1 MSEFRVRVIPVVSV
15 VSSVVHEGK
24 RHNTQCVRLEK
35 LCSFPIHHL
44 LTFLWY
50 GNMTNRQ
57 TDQKAP
63 HTLLQSKQ
71 DTSWWSEMQIQFVYA
86 NEEQSR
92 RAERATRSHVRLQN
106 SASFQALSSD
116 VKQTQCVWL
125 TASGLILSV
134 VSAVLCS
141 VCCSSLWTAAPN
153 LSVTLS
159 KSYLDLFHECP
170 VIINWLNAP
179 LCIQPKVTML
189 LIKSQRSFLI
199 SEITRP
205 IFSFHS
211 DWIFNVFSA
220 SLPFIPKPLLN
231 PAPSFFLFCFVF
243 MMFYY
248 LLI

>member
-1 MSEFRVRVIPVVSV
+1 MCQIRVALFFFH
-15 VSSVVHEGK
+15 SSPAHISLVWKYDE
-24 RHNTQCVRLEK
+24 Q
-35 LCSFPIHHL
+35 
-44 LTFLWY
+44 
-50 GNMTNRQ
+50 TNRSKSSTYTTTVQ
-57 TDQKAP
+57 TGYQLMEWNANTVCLCKWGAEPPSRTCNQKP
-63 HTLLQSKQ
+63 CQ
-71 DTSWWSEMQIQFVYA
+71 TSE
-86 NEEQSR
+86 
-92 RAERATRSHVRLQN
+92 
-106 SASFQALSSD
+106 LSSD

-159 KSYLDLFHECP
+159 KSYLDLFHECS

-205 IFSFHS
+205 IFSFRS

-231 PAPSFFLFCFVF
+231 PAPSFFLFSFI
-243 MMFYY
+243 MFYY
-248 LLI
+248 LWI